1 MNGEQPLWQRRKR
14 PGQDYN
20 KILTIPKGDT
30 VYEVAYSDGVYP
42 WVCVVYNETYGWVS
56 SDYLSF

>member
-1 MNGEQPLWQRRKR
+1 MNCTVPM
-14 PGQDYN
+14 QDYN

-42 WVCVVYNETYGWVS
+42 WVCVVYNGTYGWVS